1 MSIRE
6 KLNAKMKD
14 AMRNKDQIALST
26 IRLINAAIKD
36 RDISERSSGHAE
48 GISEN
53 DILSLLQSMIKQRNE
68 SVKIYR
74 ESKREDLAEREEEE
88 IKIISE
94 FLPKQ
99 MDDGEVENIVVSLIK
114 EVKAESIKDMGK
126 VMAEIKRRYAGQV
139 DMTKASGVVKQKLVG

>member
-1 MSIRE
+1 MTIRE

-14 AMRNKDQIALST
+14 AMKSKDQIALST

-53 DILSLLQSMIKQRNE
+53 DILSLLQSMIKQRND
-68 SVKIYR
+68 SVKIYTEGGR
-74 ESKREDLAEREEEE
+74 DDLADREKKE
-88 IKIISE
+88 IEIISE

-99 MDDGEVENIVVSLIK
+99 MNDSEVEDAVGKLIK

-126 VMAEIKRRYAGQV
+126 VMAEIKKRYAGQV
-139 DMTKASGVVKQKLVG
+139 DMTKASSVVKQRLAG